1 MAETLQVPP
10 LASPAD
16 KSSDSKAPSLSIRRQ
31 NATPSMQSRA
41 THTPEPSLIDNLRL
55 NEAMTESSGS
65 SSRNYDDEY
74 EYDVLY
80 ECQRGS
86 FSFGYSSKSLL
97 QFDPSPWCD
106 RSMKYTPMDIHT
118 YALPNPL
125 WQWVNKDW
133 LADMTGDVDEAGWEY
148 AFSFRGAVWHGNYTH
163 MRSFARRRKWIRLRR
178 RRVMDDDQSYQGDDA
193 VSIHTAEAT
202 EDPGKDESVESREAH
217 VFDRLK
223 ACRLDRERLKLL
235 DDMLEEDDTALDM
248 IQVKLKEYSSLFDFE
263 ESRKKLALLLLS
275 KQSAKGSAVGGT
287 TPATATE
294 TEKQAVA
301 SVEFFGNIKTISK
314 EVEDKRKDKGKDK
327 DKDQE

>member
-10 LASPAD
+10 PASPVD
-16 KSSDSKAPSLSIRRQ
+16 KSSESKAPSLSVRRQ

-41 THTPEPSLIDNLRL
+41 THTPEPSLVDNLRL
-55 NEAMTESSGS
+55 NEAMTESSSS

-86 FSFGYSSKSLL
+86 FTFGYSSKSLL
-97 QFDPSPWCD
+97 NFDPSPWCD
-106 RSMKYTPMDIHT
+106 RNMKYTPMNIQT
-118 YALPNPL
+118 FSLPNPL

-148 AFSFRGAVWHGNYTH
+148 AFSFRGSAWHGNYTH

-178 RRVMDDDQSYQGDDA
+178 RRVMDEDQSVQGDDA
-193 VSIHTAEAT
+193 ISIHTAEAVASDGN
-202 EDPGKDESVESREAH
+202 EESVENREAQ

-223 ACRLDRERLKLL
+223 ACRLDRERLKIL
-235 DDMLEEDDTALDM
+235 DDMLKEDDAAVEM
-248 IQVKLKEYSSLFDFE
+248 IQVKLKEYSTLFDFE

-275 KQSAKGSAVGGT
+275 KQSVKESTVEAV

-294 TEKQAVA
+294 TEKQAIA
-301 SVEFFGNIKTISK
+301 SVGFFGNIKTIGK
-314 EVEDKRKDKGKDK
+314 EVDEKRKNKGKDK
-327 DKDQE
+327 E